1 MTEETDVTIE
11 FKGRHEHISERM
23 QTHAAQKLSRLAHF
37 SDSLTRVEV
46 VADHAH
52 KNPEI
57 ELIVHLRRGK
67 PMVAKG
73 RGTSFSGTID
83 LLVDKIEAQLRK
95 AKEKRKDH
103 KKPAGKPERGAA
115 APRKAAKAGRKAA
128 AKPAADDET
137 YEQVVKKSLR
147 G

>member
-1 MTEETDVTIE
+1 MAEETDVTIE

-57 ELIVHLRRGK
+57 ELIVHMRRGK
-67 PMVAKG
+67 PVVAKG

-103 KKPAGKPERGAA
+103 KKPAGKPERGVAE
-115 APRKAAKAGRKAA
+115 PRKATKTVRKPAKK
-128 AKPAADDET
+128 AADDET
-137 YEQVVKKSLR
+137 YEQVVKKTLR